1 MDLMEHVR
9 RPTVHGVKLQV
20 PGARGRTLEG
30 SMCITAFFL
39 LYSTRKQEELDEIT
53 VGVGVARLTYPCRE
67 CNTHTHVHTL
77 THQVLHTSI
86 DRLEHKSGTSSAIM
100 FLKDFRKFLFE
111 FPSPEECQDVVD
123 ALEVLSQPGGWM
135 GRF

>member
-53 VGVGVARLTYPCRE
+53 VGVGDSRLTYPCRE
-67 CNTHTHVHTL
+67 CNTHTHVHT
-77 THQVLHTSI
+77 
-86 DRLEHKSGTSSAIM
+86 G
-100 FLKDFRKFLFE
+100 
-111 FPSPEECQDVVD
+111 SPHIN
-123 ALEVLSQPGGWM
+123 
-135 GRF
+135 